1 MPKDQ
6 KAPNPDAKAK
16 AKAKARTRARQPKG
30 DRAKKE
36 PAASPKGSSNKRK
49 AK

>member
-1 MPKDQ
+1 MPKASVD
-6 KAPNPDAKAK
+6 PDAKAK
-16 AKAKARTRARQPKG
+16 AKAKAKTRARQPKG

-36 PAASPKGSSNKRK
+36 LAASPKGAAGKRK